1 MNLLPFGPFLF
12 SISLSLFGLPLPGLA
27 QAAGPA
33 GWRVQSWAQAMGYA
47 AFFATVGLLLAFAAY
62 KLFDQ
67 CAPEEPPPVAQRK

>member
-33 GWRVQSWAQAMGYA
+33 GWRVQSWAEAIGGV
-47 AFFATVGLLLAFAAY
+47 AFFAAVVLLLVVVGY
-62 KLFDQ
+62 RLFRL
-67 CAPEEPPPVAQRK
+67 CVPPEPPIQ